1 MRVQQ
6 LALLEVVSRIHI
18 GGFFFKRKD
27 TTMREF
33 ELAEDEYRVACRPM
47 RTPHKL
53 PRKYS
58 PRYERR
64 PASPALRLNGPHR
77 RRLKRS
83 W

>member
-1 MRVQQ
+1 MYDSDP
-6 LALLEVVSRIHI
+6 AD
-18 GGFFFKRKD
+18 GD
-27 TTMREF
+27 
-33 ELAEDEYRVACRPM
+33 YRVSYRPAV
-47 RTPHKL
+47 TPNKL
-53 PRKYS
+53 PQKYS